1 MVVKT
6 KATSDVD
13 KKKSIEKQV
22 MDRTSR
28 HAYTQWVERRLGKD
42 DLKRII
48 NEAEGPGE
56 MICPES
62 EFKKREL

>member
-1 MVVKT
+1 MVKT
-6 KATSDVD
+6 KATSVD

-48 NEAEGPGE
+48 NEAEGTRRDD
-56 MICPES
+56 MS
-62 EFKKREL
+62 RE